1 MAKLMSDTTETI
13 YDIFI
18 VGGGINGVGVARD
31 AAGRGYS
38 VCLCEMNDFASGTS
52 SCSSKLIHGGLR
64 YLERYEFR
72 LVQESLKER
81 EVLLRMA
88 PHIIRPMRFV
98 LPYAKGMRPVWLLR
112 LGLVIYDHIGGRKIL
127 PGTRR
132 VKFKNEETGLL
143 LKANFKS
150 GFEYS
155 DCWVDDS
162 RLVVL
167 NAVDAARKGADLRT
181 YTKVTNVNRS
191 TGVWVIS
198 TTDSLTGKVEEIKA
212 KSFVNASGPWV
223 DEVLKE
229 SFKVKDSKNV
239 RLVRGS
245 HIVVN
250 KLYDH
255 DKSYICQNK
264 DGRIFFMIPY
274 EDKFTLIG
282 TTDIDHGQSAGQ
294 VEISEEEKL
303 YICESANAYL
313 NAEIKI
319 KDIVWSYSGVR
330 PLYDDGASKAQ
341 EATRD
346 YVVKAEEHDSSLMIN
361 IFGGKLTTYRRL
373 SETILKHIE
382 TFLGK
387 RGEPWTNKS
396 FLPGGDIEVDGQL
409 ALKNKLHANYPFFSE
424 DTIKR
429 LVRSY
434 GTISFEIFGDA
445 KNLESL
451 GEDFG
456 AGLYEL
462 EVKHLLEKEWARSA
476 EDILFRRSKLGLIMP
491 EMGLKKLN
499 LSLEAYNADTHIS
512 PKGKS
517 LKMQKVRPA

>member
-1 MAKLMSDTTETI
+1 MPQKPETI
-13 YDIFI
+13 YDVFI

-64 YLERYEFR
+64 YLEQYEFR

-98 LPYAKGMRPVWLLR
+98 LPHAKGMRPAWLLR
-112 LGLVIYDHIGGRKIL
+112 LGLAIYDHLGGQKIL

-132 VKFKNEETGLL
+132 VKFKNEETGLP
-143 LKANFKS
+143 LKANYKS

-155 DCWVDDS
+155 DCWVDDA

-181 YTKVTNVNRS
+181 YTKVTNVKRS
-191 TGVWVIS
+191 MGVWVIS
-198 TTDSLTGKVEEIKA
+198 TTDSLTGKANEIKA

-223 DEVLKE
+223 DEVLNG
-229 SFKVKDSKNV
+229 SFKIKNSKNV

-255 DKSYICQNK
+255 DKSYICQNN
-264 DGRIFFMIPY
+264 DGRIFFIMPY
-274 EDKFTLIG
+274 EDNFTMIG
-282 TTDIDHGQSAGQ
+282 TTDINHGEKVGI
-294 VEISEEEKL
+294 VKISDEEKK
-303 YICESANAYL
+303 YICESANSYL
-313 NAEIKI
+313 KQEISS
-319 KDIVWSYSGVR
+319 KDIIWSYSGVR
-330 PLYDDGASKAQ
+330 PLYNDGASKAQ
-341 EATRD
+341 LLTRD
-346 YVVKAEEHDSSLMIN
+346 YVVSTEEDDSTLMIN
-361 IFGGKLTTYRRL
+361 IFGGKITTYRRL

-382 TFLGK
+382 GFLGK
-387 RGEPWTNKS
+387 RGSAWTRTS
-396 FLPGGDIEVDGQL
+396 YLPGGEMEVTTQYDLVNQLQKKYQFFTNDI
-409 ALKNKLHANYPFFSE
+409 
-424 DTIKR
+424 IKR

-434 GTISFEIFGDA
+434 GKISFDIFGDTE
-445 KNLESL
+445 NLESL

-462 EVKHLLEKEWARSA
+462 EVKYLLEKEWAKSA

-491 EMGLKKLN
+491 EIGLKKLN
-499 LSLEAYNADTHIS
+499 LFLEAYHADTHIS
-512 PKGKS
+512 PKGKC